1 MKFVIK
7 GGHVISPDFIIQ
19 GAALTVENDK
29 IIKIGQPDTSA
40 DFEIKLDNN
49 DLVFPALINSHD
61 HMLGTYYPRVGIG
74 PYINWLPWDNDLKAH
89 PLYEERS
96 KIQNIDLYLL
106 SAYRNLISGVTTVQ
120 DHMPHVVNE
129 GYIDKM
135 PLRVVKN
142 YSLEHESSSYDLK
155 WGRGTTVE
163 HSEAVAKD
171 QPFITHLEEGYDE
184 EAMLGIDI
192 LHHLKALDEYTVL
205 IHGIAF
211 SDADIDLIAKM
222 KANVVWCPT
231 SNYYMFKETTNIKRL
246 LEKGVNVALGTD
258 SPMSGGLNI
267 LEEMQFAFSLYKEM
281 YHEEIDYKTIVKMVT
296 VNAAKAMRLKN
307 LGKIEIGYTA
317 DLLIIR
323 DGDPQNPY
331 KSLVN
336 SWFDSIKLI
345 TKEGLP
351 VYGTG
356 EHLDVFKKFK
366 SHYQLLEVNGKE
378 RIAIGKPVDLY
389 KRIWDDVKFK
399 KILPFFPVDFI

>member
-7 GGHVISPDFIIQ
+7 GGHVISPDYIIQ
-19 GAALTVENDK
+19 GAAITVENDK
-29 IIKIGQPDTSA
+29 IIKIGQPDPSA
-40 DFEIKLDNN
+40 EFEINLDSN
-49 DLVFPALINSHD
+49 DLVFPALINPHD
-61 HMLGTYYPRVGIG
+61 HMLGTYYPRVGTG

-89 PLYEERS
+89 PLYQERS
-96 KIQNIDLYLL
+96 TISNLDLYLL
-106 SAYRNLISGVTTVQ
+106 SAYRNLISGVTTVS
-120 DHMPHVVNE
+120 DHIPHVVNE
-129 GYIDKM
+129 GFIDKM
-135 PLRVVKN
+135 PLRVIRD
-142 YSLEHESSSYDLK
+142 YSLEHETSSYDLK

-163 HSEAVAKD
+163 HNEARSKD

-184 EAMLGIDI
+184 EATLGIEM
-192 LHHLKALDEYTVL
+192 LEHLKALDEYTVL

-211 SDADIDLIAKM
+211 SDKDIDLIAKN

-246 LEKGVNVALGTD
+246 LEKGVNVSLGTD

-267 LEEMQFAFSLYKEM
+267 LEEMQFAYSLYKEM

-296 VNAAKAMRLKN
+296 TNPAKAMRLKT
-307 LGKIEIGYTA
+307 LGKIEIGFTA
-317 DLLIIR
+317 DLLVIR

-351 VYGTG
+351 VYGSG
-356 EHLDVFKKFK
+356 EFLETFKKFK

-378 RIAIGKPVDLY
+378 RIMIGKPVDLY
-389 KRIWDDVKFK
+389 KRIWENVKFK
-399 KILPFFPVDFI
+399 KILPFFPVDFN